1 MLDLVVAKL
10 AIEAQAF
17 SLKMPEQF
25 FGMFSPARSEGSA
38 KAAKDR
44 LEEDVRFVAKSV
56 RDLHF
61 HPPDFL
67 QLTSHIFLL
76 HYPYSHHMNS
86 NHSYFP
92 HKDSKR
98 LHNPQ

>member
-1 MLDLVVAKL
+1 MLYLVVAKL

-25 FGMFSPARSEGSA
+25 FGMFSPARSEGTA

-61 HPPDFL
+61 HLPDSL
-67 QLTSHIFLL
+67 QLTPHASLSTTSLSAPHGLELL
-76 HYPYSHHMNS
+76 LLSS
-86 NHSYFP
+86 Q
-92 HKDSKR
+92 R
-98 LHNPQ
+98 

>member
-1 MLDLVVAKL
+1 MLYLVVAKL

-25 FGMFSPARSEGSA
+25 FGMFSPARSEGTA

-61 HPPDFL
+61 
-67 QLTSHIFLL
+67 IF
-76 HYPYSHHMNS
+76 PTPCN
-86 NHSYFP
+86 
-92 HKDSKR
+92 
-98 LHNPQ
+98 